1 MNAMTRIEQ
10 QPLGKMDWR
19 TVEMAR
25 QDGPRSL
32 NPDGIV
38 SRIARNLFGIPIP
51 RRLAS
56 DQLEALRRFSVRAWF
71 WDYVPA
77 SEVQDFLDAGYAVA
91 NAGDLDGNGT
101 LDILGSAPG
110 IKSVYA
116 IEAMTGTIYMAVLI
130 SRLVALYTSENTVE
144 QKEKQDEDKSQTD

>member
-10 QPLGKMDWR
+10 QPSGKMDWR

-91 NAGDLDGNGT
+91 NAKR
-101 LDILGSAPG
+101 ILAYVAHHRGFTPS
-110 IKSVYA
+110 
-116 IEAMTGTIYMAVLI
+116 L
-130 SRLVALYTSENTVE
+130 LVSPA
-144 QKEKQDEDKSQTD
+144 